1 MTQLPD
7 ASETPLKIT
16 RPPRSSGVR
25 KATWE
30 TPESGLEITA
40 GRCVVMPPALL
51 SAGQPGESNHRLSRR
66 PTRCIAMRCRPHRE
80 RAHLPPAGSS
90 WIVAAL
96 APSSA
101 VRTARPVTPTVK
113 LVAVTARGEQ
123 EPRPGRLDAAE
134 ARGRTP
140 GRPGCRPGAQAPR
153 RSGGRAPARAYPSSG
168 APAGGRAPERGCDCP
183 ARPPPAVTL
192 SDAGGQG
199 ECARSRRSAWSPR
212 LDSSVLGLRK
222 VG

>member
-1 MTQLPD
+1 MGWQQD
-7 ASETPLKIT
+7 GAHGAAH
-16 RPPRSSGVR
+16 RSSDRRLGGQL
-25 KATWE
+25 AI
-30 TPESGLEITA
+30 TPDRRVGA
-40 GRCVVMPPALL
+40 WL
-51 SAGQPGESNHRLSRR
+51 SRRLFCPLAGQPGESNHRSSRR

>member
-1 MTQLPD
+1 VHGYP
-7 ASETPLKIT
+7 AG
-16 RPPRSSGVR
+16 SSVR
-25 KATWE
+25 WW
-30 TPESGLEITA
+30 
-40 GRCVVMPPALL
+40 
-51 SAGQPGESNHRLSRR
+51 PGESNHRSSRR

-90 WIVAAL
+90 WIVAVL

>member
-1 MTQLPD
+1 MGWQQD
-7 ASETPLKIT
+7 GAHGAAHSHRIGASRPAGHHARRVGAWLSRRLFCPLAA
-16 RPPRSSGVR
+16 S
-25 KATWE
+25 
-30 TPESGLEITA
+30 
-40 GRCVVMPPALL
+40 PA
-51 SAGQPGESNHRLSRR
+51 SPVIDHRR

-80 RAHLPPAGSS
+80 RAHLPTGSS

-96 APSSA
+96 APSSV

-123 EPRPGRLDAAE
+123 EPRPGRLDAAG

-140 GRPGCRPGAQAPR
+140 GRPGCRPGAQGPR
-153 RSGGRAPARAYPSSG
+153 RSGGRAPARAYPSSE

-183 ARPPPAVTL
+183 ARPPPAITL

-199 ECARSRRSAWSPR
+199 ECARSRLYMLVGWSFTPS
-212 LDSSVLGLRK
+212 LYGGCGSG
-222 VG
+222 